1 MRSVVI
7 TGTST
12 GIGWSAA
19 KVLVNN
25 GFRVF
30 GSVRKTADAERV
42 AGELGPHFIPL
53 VFDVTDAA
61 GVKAAASKVRRILGG
76 ETLAGLVNNAG
87 VAVVSP
93 LLNLSIEKFRRQI
106 DINLTGAVISIQ
118 AFAPLLGTDPE
129 LTGAAGRIVNI
140 SSMGG
145 KIGVPFLAAYS
156 ASKSALEVLSHSLRR
171 ELLPFGIDV
180 IVIVPGMVATPIWSK
195 AEQFLDTRSH
205 AYFKTSYE
213 PAVAAIRRYINLG
226 KHGLPPERLGQIVM
240 HALIAAN
247 PKTSYKITRYPFPNE
262 IDRYLPKR
270 LVDRVLGRIL
280 GLRRRRI

>member
-1 MRSVVI
+1 MLR
-7 TGTST
+7 TRLGLKQPRPRY
-12 GIGWSAA
+12 AA
-19 KVLVNN
+19 YWAV
-25 GFRVF
+25 
-30 GSVRKTADAERV
+30 
-42 AGELGPHFIPL
+42 
-53 VFDVTDAA
+53 
-61 GVKAAASKVRRILGG
+61 
-76 ETLAGLVNNAG
+76 TLAGLVNNAG

-93 LLNLSIEKFRRQI
+93 LLNLSIEEFRRQI
-106 DINLTGAVISIQ
+106 DINLTGAVIAIQ

-180 IVIVPGMVATPIWSK
+180 IVIVPGMVATSIWSK
-195 AEQFLDTRSH
+195 AEQFVDTH
-205 AYFKTSYE
+205 AHTYFKTSYE
-213 PAVAAIRRYINLG
+213 PAVAAIRRYIDLG
-226 KHGLPPERLGQIVM
+226 KHGLPPERLGRIVM
-240 HALIAAN
+240 HALITAN

-280 GLRRRRI
+280 DCVEDAFSMANAKNAPIMSLNIICHWARSGKTSSAVKLGKQLSTLVFSLGLNYFHY

>member
-12 GIGWSAA
+12 GIGWGAA

-42 AGELGPHFIPL
+42 ASELGPHFIPL

-61 GVKAAASKVRRILGG
+61 GVEAAASKVRRILGG
-76 ETLAGLVNNAG
+76 ELCRLVNNAG

-93 LLNLSIEKFRRQI
+93 LLNLSIEEFRRQI

-171 ELLPFGIDV
+171 ELLPFGN
-180 IVIVPGMVATPIWSK
+180 
-195 AEQFLDTRSH
+195 
-205 AYFKTSYE
+205 
-213 PAVAAIRRYINLG
+213 RRYRHCARNGGNSNLVQSRAVPRYT
-226 KHGLPPERLGQIVM
+226 LPYLLQDILRAGGSR
-240 HALIAAN
+240 H
-247 PKTSYKITRYPFPNE
+247 PKVY
-262 IDRYLPKR
+262 
-270 LVDRVLGRIL
+270 
-280 GLRRRRI
+280 